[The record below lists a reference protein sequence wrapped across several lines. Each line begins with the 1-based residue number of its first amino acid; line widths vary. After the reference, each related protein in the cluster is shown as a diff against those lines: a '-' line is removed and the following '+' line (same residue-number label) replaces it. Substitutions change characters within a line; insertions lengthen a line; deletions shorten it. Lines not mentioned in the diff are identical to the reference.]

1 MLIYELIYE
10 YSQKSN
16 YPCIATKYRL
26 PPPKVPSGSWHEPD
40 PVIHFTRILDISANH
55 VTHGHVTFSI
65 SRWPEK
71 TAPLFSIAMLETTEL
86 KQMAFPP
93 DVLARIAPDISLQRH
108 LAIGLRPSLR
118 NFHEFKA
125 NAVST
130 GTLNKIA
137 GGGNNTIIGSS
148 IVKNGPTTII
158 CGITMGVV
166 EKSASDSLLSSATAA
181 QYTSIYPVVDIV
193 RGRSGAPTDEEMI
206 ISQRLYETIL
216 HSKLISQASLNISPG
231 YQIASEEDGSS
242 RIVYPEKEEDYELL
256 NASTYNTS
264 KRFSFVLY
272 AHLKVFSRA
281 GPLFD
286 ACHNALVSALHN
298 VKFPRIYVNSD
309 FDIKVPVR
317 SRGNFGHLSNS
328 SNNLKIDINEALLYP
343 IELRAE
349 ETGYSSSFGLID
361 LEDDANIDENK
372 TVLLADLEGDA
383 EEACT
388 SSKINVIANRSGE
401 YLKSVSIS
409 GGGSNVTLE
418 VLKKSIDLAKAR
430 STM

>member
-1 MLIYELIYE
+1 
-10 YSQKSN
+10 
-16 YPCIATKYRL
+16 
-26 PPPKVPSGSWHEPD
+26 
-40 PVIHFTRILDISANH
+40 
-55 VTHGHVTFSI
+55 
-65 SRWPEK
+65 
-71 TAPLFSIAMLETTEL
+71 MLESTEL

-130 GTLNKIA
+130 GTLNKLA
-137 GGGNNTIIGSS
+137 GDGNNTVIGSS
-148 IVKNGPTTII
+148 IVKNGPSTII

-166 EKSASDSLLSSATAA
+166 EKSASDALLSTESAEA
-181 QYTSIYPVVDIV
+181 YTSIYPVVDIV

-206 ISQRLYETIL
+206 ISQRLYESVL
-216 HSKLISQASLNISPG
+216 HSKLIPQSSLAINPG
-231 YQIASEEDGSS
+231 YQIANDDDGTS
-242 RIVYPEKEEDYELL
+242 RTIYPESDEDYDVL
-256 NASTYNTS
+256 NASTYNTN
-264 KRFSFVLY
+264 KKFSFVLY

-286 ACHNALVSALHN
+286 ACHNALISALHN
-298 VKFPRIYVNSD
+298 VKFPRVYVNSD

-328 SNNLKIDINEALLYP
+328 SNNLKIDANEALLYP
-343 IELRAE
+343 IQLQSSEA
-349 ETGYSSSFGLID
+349 GYSSSFGLID
-361 LEDDANIDENK
+361 LEDDQNIDENK
-372 TVLLADLEGDA
+372 TILLADLEGDA

-388 SSKINVIANRSGE
+388 SSKINVIASKSGD

-418 VLKKSIDLAKAR
+418 VLKKSIDLARAR